1 MAPKKVRLKP
11 GPPARYGRR
20 PTLTIRLQEPLY
32 RTIKKSAAQHGKS
45 LSEEIEDRLGRDAGW
60 EETKADINK
69 MKAEAAAQLDAAR
82 VHAYRAAGLQI
93 LREIEGRPTRVVI
106 DLETLLAEADG
117 IARGLRSG
125 FEDKNHPPAIEP
137 PRPMTAEESQ
147 RLMEEI
153 EAIKRRLEAAMEKTR
168 SADAAASD
176 KSGDEA
182 A

>member
-1 MAPKKVRLKP
+1 MAPKKGRRKP

-45 LSEEIEDRLGRDAGW
+45 LSEEIEDRLGRDAAW

-125 FEDKNHPPAIEP
+125 FFDGSPPTIEP
-137 PRPMTAEESQ
+137 PRPRTAEEDQ
-147 RLMEEI
+147 RLMEELKAI
-153 EAIKRRLEAAMEKTR
+153 ERRLEEAQERTRAAD
-168 SADAAASD
+168 AAAASD
-176 KSGDEA
+176 KSGNEA